1 MLMIYILRSD
11 GHGSGGL
18 ARSRKVSAGADN
30 FVEVPSDKGRGDE
43 VTAAVGS
50 EGGSRLTV
58 KKKDGGE
65 NQK

>member
-1 MLMIYILRSD
+1 MVPVGWRAA
-11 GHGSGGL
+11 G
-18 ARSRKVSAGADN
+18 KVSAGADIS
-30 FVEVPSDKGRGDE
+30 VEVPSDKGRGDE

-50 EGGSRLTV
+50 EGRSRLTV

>member
-30 FVEVPSDKGRGDE
+30 FVEVPSDKGRDE
-43 VTAAVGS
+43 DVTAAVGS
-50 EGGSRLTV
+50 EGKSRLTDA
-58 KKKDGGE
+58 KKDGGE
-65 NQK
+65 SQK